1 MALNAGSGFSKLAI
15 MDSQIQAVIK
25 AYVEEP
31 TPKHQPFVSKK
42 KEARRQREAQERELA
57 ALRDAPLE
65 ELIFSFTAPDQL
77 TQAAKQQAERDELE
91 QQMRLALGIDTVA
104 PSVVTP
110 PKPKVKAKPVVKPLV
125 AKPMVVVPVKAPVEF
140 SLLKRR
146 MEILLRIRR
155 PDGLELPFFHEVP
168 YTSELEAE
176 LAAGRK
182 AREYGFTVLSLI
194 QISIKEELCEHH
206 A

>member
-15 MDSQIQAVIK
+15 MDSQIQAVLA

-65 ELIFSFTAPDQL
+65 ELVFSLAAPDQL

-91 QQMRLALGIDTVA
+91 QQMRLALGIDTVKPA
-104 PSVVTP
+104 AVAP
-110 PKPKVKAKPVVKPLV
+110 PKPKVKAKPVVKQLV
-125 AKPMVVVPVKAPVEF
+125 VQPSVQAKPRVEF

>member
-15 MDSQIQAVIK
+15 MDSQIQAVLA

-31 TPKHQPFVSKK
+31 TPKHQPHVSKK

-57 ALRDAPLE
+57 VLRDAPLE
-65 ELIFSFTAPDQL
+65 ELVFSLAAPDQL

-91 QQMRLALGIDTVA
+91 QQMRLALGIDTVKPA
-104 PSVVTP
+104 AVTP
-110 PKPKVKAKPVVKPLV
+110 PKSKAAVKPLV
-125 AKPMVVVPVKAPVEF
+125 AKTIAPVPVKPRVEF

-146 MEILLRIRR
+146 MEVLLRIRR

-168 YTSELEAE
+168 YGSELEAE
-176 LAAGRK
+176 LAAGRQ
-182 AREYGFTVLSLI
+182 ARSYGFTVLSLI
-194 QISIKEELCEHH
+194 QISIKEELCEHL

>member
-1 MALNAGSGFSKLAI
+1 
-15 MDSQIQAVIK
+15 
-25 AYVEEP
+25 
-31 TPKHQPFVSKK
+31 
-42 KEARRQREAQERELA
+42 
-57 ALRDAPLE
+57 
-65 ELIFSFTAPDQL
+65 
-77 TQAAKQQAERDELE
+77 
-91 QQMRLALGIDTVA
+91 
-104 PSVVTP
+104 
-110 PKPKVKAKPVVKPLV
+110 
-125 AKPMVVVPVKAPVEF
+125 
-140 SLLKRR
+140 

-168 YTSELEAE
+168 YTSMLEAE

>member
-15 MDSQIQAVIK
+15 MDSQIQAVLA

-31 TPKHQPFVSKK
+31 VPKHQPFVSKK

-65 ELIFSFTAPDQL
+65 ELVFSFSAPDQL

-104 PSVVTP
+104 PAVVTP
-110 PKPKVKAKPVVKPLV
+110 PKPKVKAKPAVKTLAVQPSV
-125 AKPMVVVPVKAPVEF
+125 QAKPRVEF
-140 SLLKRR
+140 SMLKRR